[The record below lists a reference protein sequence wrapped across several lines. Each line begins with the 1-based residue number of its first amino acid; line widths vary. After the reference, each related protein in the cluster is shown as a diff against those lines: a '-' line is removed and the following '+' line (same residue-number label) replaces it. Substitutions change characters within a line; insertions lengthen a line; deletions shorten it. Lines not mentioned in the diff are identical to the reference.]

1 MVDMHAHPSIRDLI
15 EDRKRDTG
23 WSYADLAHASGDL
36 VTRGT
41 VYGLA
46 TSPPKSWPKARTT
59 ITGLAQALN
68 VPEETVVLAYATS
81 FGVPVRAQPSL
92 LALQLPA
99 TTDLLTATERAQ
111 IIGIIRSMTEN
122 RSPTNDEN
130 GPPTE

>member
-1 MVDMHAHPSIRDLI
+1 MVDMRTHPSIRDLI
-15 EDRKRDTG
+15 EERKRDTG

-41 VYGLA
+41 IHSLA
-46 TSPPKSWPKARTT
+46 TGTPKSWPKTTAT

-81 FGVPVRAQPSL
+81 FGVAVRSQPSL

-111 IIGIIRSMTEN
+111 IVGIIRSMTEG
-122 RSPTNDEN
+122 RSPAADD
-130 GPPTE
+130 GVQ